1 MKLYGSPFSPYAR
14 KARVLIIEKNIK
26 CPFVEE
32 DPWAAGTAI
41 PSMNPLGKVPVLEL
55 APGNCLFESP
65 QVVHYLD
72 HLDGKPLRF
81 PVADGILR
89 RQRFAVEA
97 SSTR

>member
-41 PSMNPLGKVPVLEL
+41 PSMNPLGKVEMSAWMPSRSQCSLT
-55 APGNCLFESP
+55 A
-65 QVVHYLD
+65 
-72 HLDGKPLRF
+72 
-81 PVADGILR
+81 R
-89 RQRFAVEA
+89 RAA
-97 SSTR
+97 SKT